1 MKKIG
6 YTTGIFDVFHVGHL
20 NIIRKSKLHC
30 DKLIVGV
37 STPKVVKEKNK
48 ITLNSFRDRKKIIN
62 SLIYVDKTIAQTS
75 IDKIKE
81 YKKVKFDILFVG
93 DDWKNTPQWNRYEKE
108 LKKYNVEVKYFK
120 YTANISST
128 KLRKFVNNYLFK
140 FLI

>member
-1 MKKIG
+1 MKKKIG

-37 STPKVVKEKNK
+37 STPKVVKEKIK
-48 ITLNSFRDRKKIIN
+48 SHSIHSEIEKIIN

-128 KLRKFVNNYLFK
+128 KLRKFVNNYLF
-140 FLI
+140 

>member
-1 MKKIG
+1 MKKKIG

-81 YKKVKFDILFVG
+81 YKKVNVDILFVG

-128 KLRKFVNNYLFK
+128 KLRKFVNNYLF
-140 FLI
+140 

>member
-1 MKKIG
+1 MKKKIG

-93 DDWKNTPQWNRYEKE
+93 DDWKNTPRGIGMKRI
-108 LKKYNVEVKYFK
+108 KKYNVEVKYFK

-128 KLRKFVNNYLFK
+128 KLRKFVNNYLF
-140 FLI
+140 

>member
-1 MKKIG
+1 MKKKIG

-128 KLRKFVNNYLFK
+128 KLRKFVNNYLF
-140 FLI
+140 

>member
-1 MKKIG
+1 MKIG

-128 KLRKFVNNYLFK
+128 KLRKFVNNYLF
-140 FLI
+140 